1 MLIGACNPMLPA
13 PALVRRHC
21 KYAGDPKA
29 LMAREYDAV
38 FFTCRKPA
46 TAASTPEEGAAV

>member
-1 MLIGACNPMLPA
+1 MLPA

-46 TAASTPEEGAAV
+46 TVASTPEEGAAV